1 MTRVHRIDH
10 DDEDDFV
17 DMPTTR
23 RRGSNRGIV
32 ARAIDAALRNP
43 IMAAGTVIS
52 GLAIVIIVTN
62 ALSNQPM
69 HHPSPLFNTRQGA
82 LTPPASALPPGPV
95 ANQTTMPPVGTA
107 VTQVPPAPVAAVAT
121 VNPVSPASNQPS
133 TLQPLQA
140 VAATQVQPAPLSP
153 VTVTQTTA
161 STTPAP
167 LSPTQSS
174 PQTIERIQRELHERG
189 FYTGAIDGISG
200 PATSEA
206 VRVFEQRLGV
216 AAHGE
221 ATDRVL
227 TLLHSARGRTVR
239 EHPVAHVAPVAV
251 AKPQPIPVAAT
262 QPGVQR
268 ATMQQMPAPIPPEPL
283 TASTEGKTQRI
294 QRALNTAGYGMIRTD
309 GRVDEATVGAIKRF
323 EIEHGMPVTGHV
335 SDRLVSA
342 LGMRSASAQE

>member
-1 MTRVHRIDH
+1 MTRVHRMDM

-17 DMPTTR
+17 DERPARR
-23 RRGSNRGIV
+23 RRGNRGIV
-32 ARAIDAALRNP
+32 ARSIDAALRNP
-43 IMAAGTVIS
+43 VMAAGTVIS

-62 ALSNQPM
+62 ALSNQPL

-82 LTPPASALPPGPV
+82 LTPPASALPPVPV

-121 VNPVSPASNQPS
+121 VNTVSPTSNQPP

-140 VAATQVQPAPLSP
+140 VAPAQPAPLNP
-153 VTVTQTTA
+153 VSVTQTTA

-167 LSPTQSS
+167 LSPPQPS
-174 PQTIERIQRELHERG
+174 PQTIERIQRELHDRG
-189 FYTGAIDGISG
+189 FYTGAIDGIAG

-206 VRVFEQRLGV
+206 VRAFEQRLGV

-227 TLLHSARGRTVR
+227 TLLHSARGRTIR
-239 EHPVAHVAPVAV
+239 EHPVA
-251 AKPQPIPVAAT
+251 PVAAVKPQSSPVASA
-262 QPGVQR
+262 QPLVQR

-283 TASTEGKTQRI
+283 TASTEGKTQRV
-294 QRALNTAGYGMIRTD
+294 QRALNIAGYGMIRTD